1 MDFSDVNFDP
11 EEIRALAHEYV
22 DKAKERGVTLRILG
36 HLAVRTHV
44 QNNRE
49 LIDAL
54 QRKPTHDIDFMGYSS
69 ETTAANKFFIDE
81 LGYTPDPMVAHSQE
95 YGLKRLIYHKE
106 DGLMAEIFQ
115 DDLRMA
121 HTIHFKKRLE
131 LDSPTISLVDL
142 FLSKLQIHEINEKDI
157 QDLIVLLIEHDLGSG
172 DRELID
178 VAYMAERF
186 SKDWGFYYTATE
198 NLNKTKHFITQYEVL
213 SDAQRL
219 LAEGRVNTILE
230 NIESVPKSMKWK
242 MRAKIG
248 TRKKWYQDVREVWD

>member
-1 MDFSDVNFDP
+1 MSFDP
-11 EEIRALAHEYV
+11 EELRATAFELV

-54 QRKPTHDIDFMGYSS
+54 KRKPTHDIDFMGYSN

-81 LGYTPDPMVAHSQE
+81 LGYTLDPMVAYSQE
-95 YGLKRLIYHKE
+95 FGIKRLIYHKE
-106 DGLMAEIFQ
+106 NGLMAEIFQ

-121 HTIHFKKRLE
+121 HTVHFKNRLE

-157 QDLIVLLIEHDLGSG
+157 QDLIVLLVEHDLGSE
-172 DRELID
+172 DKELID
-178 VAYMAERF
+178 VDYMVKRF
-186 SKDWGFYYTATE
+186 SDDWGFYFTATE
-198 NLNKTKHFITQYEVL
+198 NLEKTRHFIKQYDVL
-213 SDAQRL
+213 NDEQRL
-219 LAEGRVNTILE
+219 IAEGRINAILE
-230 NIESVPKSMKWK
+230 CIEKAPKSMKWK
-242 MRAKIG
+242 LRAKIG
-248 TRKKWYQDVREVWD
+248 TRKKWYEDVREVWD